1 MLNTHFDLQNIIT
14 EMESSAQ
21 ASETRI
27 DGGSGDFSATMK
39 RVAEGGSSPT
49 AELAA
54 ASSEEETLAEQPA
67 TEEDAEITGEPQSG
81 NVLPLLPLR
90 PATLNQMTL
99 ESKRPILVGSSKLSL
114 TAKRI
119 SPELTLLPGAGNGR
133 NPDGEMLTLGG
144 NRADSTEAQRFAG
157 KLSESLDSVRVLR
170 ETSGSANHAER
181 SDALLQKIGQT
192 LNGQILNRK
201 SSETTLTSEQSDTGI
216 HSLSRNF
223 EARAG
228 ESGTLA
234 KPAVSAL
241 DTSLDVE
248 AMQQG
253 LSKLIKNQIVSS
265 ITGKNVSV
273 KMVLTPESL
282 GEIQVDLTFSKD
294 RDLQVTLRPET
305 AEVAKLIQTH
315 SASLREQLAAEHKGQ
330 FALNVSDDTD
340 QNPASGN
347 HQHQGRG
354 MTASSPQAGQTEQ
367 THAEPGTS
375 VSDTGSASNS
385 LIDTFA

>member
-39 RVAEGGSSPT
+39 RVTEGGSSPT

-119 SPELTLLPGAGNGR
+119 SPELTLLPGAGSGR

-192 LNGQILNRK
+192 LDGK

-315 SASLREQLAAEHKGQ
+315 AASLREQLAAEHKGQ

-375 VSDTGSASNS
+375 VSDTGSAPNS

>member
-39 RVAEGGSSPT
+39 QVAEGGSSPT
-49 AELAA
+49 AELSA

-99 ESKRPILVGSSKLSL
+99 ESKRPILVGSSNLSL

-119 SPELTLLPGAGNGR
+119 SPELTLLPGAGSGR
-133 NPDGEMLTLGG
+133 NPDGEKLTLGG

-170 ETSGSANHAER
+170 EASGSANHAER

-201 SSETTLTSEQSDTGI
+201 SSETTLTSEQSDAGI

-282 GEIQVDLTFSKD
+282 GEIQVDLTFGKD

-315 SASLREQLAAEHKGQ
+315 SASLREQLASEHKGQ
-330 FALNVSDDTD
+330 FALNVSEDTD

>member
-67 TEEDAEITGEPQSG
+67 TEEDAEFTGEPQSG

-119 SPELTLLPGAGNGR
+119 SPELTLLPGAGSGR
-133 NPDGEMLTLGG
+133 NPDGEKLTLGG
-144 NRADSTEAQRFAG
+144 NRADSTEAQQFAG
-157 KLSESLDSVRVLR
+157 KLSASLDSVRVLR
-170 ETSGSANHAER
+170 EASGSANHGER
-181 SDALLQKIGQT
+181 SDALLQKIGETLNGQT
-192 LNGQILNRK
+192 LNGQTLDGK

-228 ESGTLA
+228 ESGTLP

-282 GEIQVDLTFSKD
+282 GEIQVDLTFGKD

-354 MTASSPQAGQTEQ
+354 MTASSPQAGQ
-367 THAEPGTS
+367 AEPDTS
-375 VSDTGSASNS
+375 VSDTGSASSS

>member
-21 ASETRI
+21 ASETRT

-39 RVAEGGSSPT
+39 RAAEGGSSPT

-67 TEEDAEITGEPQSG
+67 TEEDAETTEEPQSG

-99 ESKRPILVGSSKLSL
+99 ESKRPILVGSSKMSP
-114 TAKRI
+114 TDKRI
-119 SPELTLLPGAGNGR
+119 SPELTSLPGAGTGG
-133 NPDGEMLTLGG
+133 NPDGEKLNLGG

-157 KLSESLDSVRVLR
+157 KLSESLDSVRELR
-170 ETSGSANHAER
+170 EASGSANHAER
-181 SDALLQKIGQT
+181 SDALLQKMGQT
-192 LNGQILNRK
+192 LNEKTLNRK
-201 SSETTLTSEQSDTGI
+201 SSETTLTSDTGI

-265 ITGKNVSV
+265 ISGKNVSV

-330 FALNVSDDTD
+330 FALNVSDDAD

-354 MTASSPQAGQTEQ
+354 MTASRPQAGQTEQ

-375 VSDTGSASNS
+375 VPDTGSASSS

>member
-67 TEEDAEITGEPQSG
+67 TEEDAESTGEPQSG

-119 SPELTLLPGAGNGR
+119 SPELTLLPGAGSGR
-133 NPDGEMLTLGG
+133 NPDGEKLTLGA
-144 NRADSTEAQRFAG
+144 NRADSTQAQRFAG
-157 KLSESLDSVRVLR
+157 KLSESLDSVRELR
-170 ETSGSANHAER
+170 EASGSANHAER
-181 SDALLQKIGQT
+181 SDALLQKIGET
-192 LNGQILNRK
+192 LNGQTLNRK

-375 VSDTGSASNS
+375 VSDTGSASSS

>member
-67 TEEDAEITGEPQSG
+67 TEEDAEFTGEPQSG

-119 SPELTLLPGAGNGR
+119 SPELTLLPGAGSGR
-133 NPDGEMLTLGG
+133 NPDGEKLTLGG
-144 NRADSTEAQRFAG
+144 NRADSTEAQQFAG
-157 KLSESLDSVRVLR
+157 KLSASLDSVRVLR
-170 ETSGSANHAER
+170 EASGSANHGER
-181 SDALLQKIGQT
+181 SDALLQKIGETLNGQT
-192 LNGQILNRK
+192 LNGQTLDGK

-228 ESGTLA
+228 ESGTLP
-234 KPAVSAL
+234 KPAVSAV

-253 LSKLIKNQIVSS
+253 LNKLIKNQIVSS

-282 GEIQVDLTFSKD
+282 GEIQVDLTFGKD

-354 MTASSPQAGQTEQ
+354 MTASSPQAGQ
-367 THAEPGTS
+367 AEPDTS
-375 VSDTGSASNS
+375 VSDTGSASSS

>member
-228 ESGTLA
+228 ESGTLP
-234 KPAVSAL
+234 KPAVSAV

-282 GEIQVDLTFSKD
+282 GEIQVDLTFGKD

>member
-49 AELAA
+49 ADLAA

-67 TEEDAEITGEPQSG
+67 TEEDAEFTGEPQSG

-119 SPELTLLPGAGNGR
+119 SPELTLLPGAGSGR
-133 NPDGEMLTLGG
+133 NPDGEKLTLGG
-144 NRADSTEAQRFAG
+144 NRADSTEAQQFAG
-157 KLSESLDSVRVLR
+157 KLSASLDSVRVLR
-170 ETSGSANHAER
+170 EASGSANHGER
-181 SDALLQKIGQT
+181 SDALLQKIGETLNGQT
-192 LNGQILNRK
+192 LNGQTLDGK

-228 ESGTLA
+228 ESGTLP

-282 GEIQVDLTFSKD
+282 GEIQVDLTFGKD

-354 MTASSPQAGQTEQ
+354 MTASSPQAGQ
-367 THAEPGTS
+367 AEPDTS
-375 VSDTGSASNS
+375 VSDTGSASSS

>member
-21 ASETRI
+21 ASEIRI

-49 AELAA
+49 AELSA

-81 NVLPLLPLR
+81 NFLPLLPLR

-99 ESKRPILVGSSKLSL
+99 ESKRPILVGSSQAPL
-114 TAKRI
+114 TTKI
-119 SPELTLLPGAGNGR
+119 TSSELTLLTGSG
-133 NPDGEMLTLGG
+133 TGG

-170 ETSGSANHAER
+170 EASGSANHAER

-201 SSETTLTSEQSDTGI
+201 SSETTLTSEQSDAGI

-228 ESGTLA
+228 ESGTLP

-273 KMVLTPESL
+273 K
-282 GEIQVDLTFSKD
+282 
-294 RDLQVTLRPET
+294 
-305 AEVAKLIQTH
+305 
-315 SASLREQLAAEHKGQ
+315 
-330 FALNVSDDTD
+330 
-340 QNPASGN
+340 
-347 HQHQGRG
+347 
-354 MTASSPQAGQTEQ
+354 
-367 THAEPGTS
+367 
-375 VSDTGSASNS
+375 
-385 LIDTFA
+385 

>member
-1 MLNTHFDLQNIIT
+1 M
-14 EMESSAQ
+14 
-21 ASETRI
+21 
-27 DGGSGDFSATMK
+27 DG
-39 RVAEGGSSPT
+39 
-49 AELAA
+49 
-54 ASSEEETLAEQPA
+54 
-67 TEEDAEITGEPQSG
+67 
-81 NVLPLLPLR
+81 
-90 PATLNQMTL
+90 
-99 ESKRPILVGSSKLSL
+99 
-114 TAKRI
+114 
-119 SPELTLLPGAGNGR
+119 
-133 NPDGEMLTLGG
+133 
-144 NRADSTEAQRFAG
+144 
-157 KLSESLDSVRVLR
+157 
-170 ETSGSANHAER
+170 
-181 SDALLQKIGQT
+181 
-192 LNGQILNRK
+192 K

-315 SASLREQLAAEHKGQ
+315 AASLREQLAAEHKGQ

-375 VSDTGSASNS
+375 VSDTGSAPNS

>member
-21 ASETRI
+21 ASETTI
-27 DGGSGDFSATMK
+27 GGGSGDFSATMK
-39 RVAEGGSSPT
+39 RVAEDGSRPT
-49 AELAA
+49 AETKA
-54 ASSEEETLAEQPA
+54 ASSEEETLAEQPV
-67 TEEDAEITGEPQSG
+67 TEEDAEMTGEQQSG

-90 PATLNQMTL
+90 PTTLNQMTL
-99 ESKRPILVGSSKLSL
+99 ESKRPVLVGSSQAPL
-114 TAKRI
+114 TTKI
-119 SPELTLLPGAGNGR
+119 TSSELTLLTGSG
-133 NPDGEMLTLGG
+133 TGG
-144 NRADSTEAQRFAG
+144 NSGDSTDAQRFAG
-157 KLSESLDSVRVLR
+157 KLSESLDSVRMLR
-170 ETSGSANHAER
+170 EAPGSANHAEH
-181 SDALLQKIGQT
+181 SDSLLQKIGQT
-192 LNGQILNRK
+192 LNPK
-201 SSETTLTSEQSDTGI
+201 SSKTTLTSEQHDTGI

-223 EARAG
+223 EVRTG
-228 ESGTLA
+228 ESGTLP
-234 KPAVSAL
+234 KPDVTAV

-253 LSKLIKNQIVSS
+253 LSKLIRSQIVSS
-265 ITGKNVSV
+265 MTGKNISV

-294 RDLQVTLRPET
+294 RDLQITLRPET
-305 AEVAKLIQTH
+305 AEVARLIQTH

-330 FALNVSDDTD
+330 LALNVSDDTD

-347 HQHQGRG
+347 HKHQSHD
-354 MTASSPQAGQTEQ
+354 MTGSSPQSGQAEQ

-375 VSDTGSASNS
+375 VSDTGSASSS

>member
-99 ESKRPILVGSSKLSL
+99 ESNRPILVGSSKLSL

>member
-67 TEEDAEITGEPQSG
+67 TEEDAESTGEPQSG

-114 TAKRI
+114 TAKGI
-119 SPELTLLPGAGNGR
+119 SPELTLLPGAGSGR
-133 NPDGEMLTLGG
+133 NPDGEKLTLGG

-157 KLSESLDSVRVLR
+157 KLSESLDSVRELR
-170 ETSGSANHAER
+170 EASGSANHAER
-181 SDALLQKIGQT
+181 SDALLQKIGET
-192 LNGQILNRK
+192 LNVQTLNRK
-201 SSETTLTSEQSDTGI
+201 SSETTLTSEQSDTSI

>member
-133 NPDGEMLTLGG
+133 NPDGEKLTLGG